1 MLVRGTATAS
11 GTVTVQQPW
20 QRDSVRDNPVV
31 TCTGPA
37 NRELHDGPTN
47 RNSKWLLCYMLSFS

>member
-20 QRDSVRDNPVV
+20 QRV